1 MAKIKQVLKHVCVET
16 AKRKRMCHR
25 DRDSHEISSG
35 TQCLV
40 IKDEASSSK
49 RNPAQFYADRPPGD
63 SSFGRTG
70 EVYHG
75 FPQSVQNLWES
86 SVRAVSKQ

>member
-49 RNPAQFYADRPPGD
+49 RNYCPQCAEPILDKAQQDLD
-63 SSFGRTG
+63 
-70 EVYHG
+70 
-75 FPQSVQNLWES
+75 LL
-86 SVRAVSKQ
+86 RAQLQL